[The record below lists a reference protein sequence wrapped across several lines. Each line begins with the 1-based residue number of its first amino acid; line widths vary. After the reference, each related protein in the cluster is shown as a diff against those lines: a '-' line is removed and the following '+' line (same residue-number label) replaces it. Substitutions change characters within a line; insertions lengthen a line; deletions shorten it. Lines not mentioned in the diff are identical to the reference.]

1 MIIGVTII
9 LSLDIAVPAFAR
21 FYKSFSFPLALNF
34 LVLYALS
41 FDLVSCFRLSLFV
54 ALCHLPGERQCI
66 AAHELH
72 GWAASSLASGYWAV
86 PARSGRSLKEMRKGR
101 EIPRSSFG
109 KTNVSKIGDVGNSF
123 SDAPHHRYGSVGN

>member
-9 LSLDIAVPAFAR
+9 LSLDIAVPAFAK

-41 FDLVSCFRLSLFV
+41 FDLISCFRLSLFV
-54 ALCHLPGERQCI
+54 ALCHLPGERQRI
-66 AAHELH
+66 AAHELY
-72 GWAASSLASGYWAV
+72 GWAASGLASWRWAV
-86 PARSGRSLKEMRKGR
+86 PAWSGGSFNEMRKGR

-109 KTNVSKIGDVGNSF
+109 ETNVSKIGD
-123 SDAPHHRYGSVGN
+123 A